1 VSDVRRIIID
11 TDPGID
17 DTMAIMLALASP
29 ELQVEGLTT
38 VRGNAGVEQCARN
51 ALTILEIA
59 GRADIPVAVGADKP
73 LVRPYHGHGSRVHGQ
88 DGLGETGLAG
98 TRPVPDRRAVDLLIS
113 RLGGSP
119 GEITVVALGPLTNLA
134 LAVSVE
140 PRLARWAR
148 DVIVMGGAVATRGN
162 ATPVA
167 EANINNDPEAAR
179 IVFHAGWPVTLVG
192 LDVTHK
198 VVMTPADLQ
207 RLAAARTPV
216 TDLIAKITPFY
227 LGAYQRLVGIDGFY
241 VHDPTA
247 VAAAIRPDLFDT
259 REVYVD
265 VVTESERALGQ
276 TIADFRNQWQ
286 LAPNVRVC
294 LDVRA
299 KGILDLYLDRVAGY
313 RVPA

>member
-1 VSDVRRIIID
+1 LSDARRVIID

-29 ELQVEGLTT
+29 ELRVEGLTI
-38 VRGNAGVEQCARN
+38 VRGNVGVEQCARN

-59 GRADIPVAVGADKP
+59 GHADIPVAVGADKP
-73 LVRPYHGHGSRVHGQ
+73 LVRPYHGHGSTVHGQ
-88 DGLGETGLAG
+88 DGLGETGLSG
-98 TRPVPDRRAVDLLIS
+98 TRSVPDRRAVDFLIS
-113 RLGGSP
+113 RISASP
-119 GEITVVALGPLTNLA
+119 GEITIIALGPLTNLA
-134 LAVSVE
+134 LAVSIE
-140 PRLARWAR
+140 PHLPRRVR
-148 DVIVMGGAVATRGN
+148 EVIVMGGAVATRGN

-198 VVMTPADLQ
+198 VTMTPADLQ
-207 RLAAARTPV
+207 HLAAAHTPV
-216 TDLIAKITPFY
+216 TDLITRITPFY
-227 LGAYQRLVGIDGFY
+227 LGAYKRMVGIDGFY

-247 VAAAIRPDLFDT
+247 VAAAIRPALFET

-265 VVTESERALGQ
+265 VVTDSERTLGQ
-276 TIADFRNQWQ
+276 TIADFRNQWKT
-286 LAPNVRVC
+286 APNVRVC
-294 LDVRA
+294 LNVDA
-299 KGILDLYLDRVAGY
+299 KGILDLYVERVAGY

>member
-1 VSDVRRIIID
+1 LSDARRVIID

-29 ELQVEGLTT
+29 ELRVEGLTI
-38 VRGNAGVEQCARN
+38 VRGNVGVEQCARN

-59 GRADIPVAVGADKP
+59 GHADIPVAVGADKP
-73 LVRPYHGHGSRVHGQ
+73 LVRPYHGHGSTVHGQ
-88 DGLGETGLAG
+88 DGLGETGLSG
-98 TRPVPDRRAVDLLIS
+98 TRPVPDRRAVDFLIS
-113 RLGGSP
+113 RISASP
-119 GEITVVALGPLTNLA
+119 GELTIIALGPLTNLA
-134 LAVSVE
+134 LAVSIE
-140 PRLARWAR
+140 PHLPRRVR
-148 DVIVMGGAVATRGN
+148 EVIVMGGAVATRGN

-198 VVMTPADLQ
+198 VTMTPADLQ
-207 RLAAARTPV
+207 HLAAAHTPV
-216 TDLIAKITPFY
+216 TDLITRITPFY
-227 LGAYQRLVGIDGFY
+227 LGAYKRMVGIDGFY

-247 VAAAIRPDLFDT
+247 VAVAIRPALFET

-265 VVTESERALGQ
+265 VVTDSERTLGQ
-276 TIADFRNQWQ
+276 TIADFRNQWKT
-286 LAPNVRVC
+286 APNVRVC
-294 LDVRA
+294 LNVDA
-299 KGILDLYLDRVAGY
+299 QGILDLYLERVAGY

>member
-1 VSDVRRIIID
+1 LSDARRVIID

-29 ELQVEGLTT
+29 ELRVEGLTI
-38 VRGNAGVEQCARN
+38 VRGNVGVEQCARN

-59 GRADIPVAVGADKP
+59 GHADIPVAVGADKP
-73 LVRPYHGHGSRVHGQ
+73 LVRPYHGHGSTVHGQ
-88 DGLGETGLAG
+88 DGLGETGLSG
-98 TRPVPDRRAVDLLIS
+98 TRSVPDRRAVDFLIS
-113 RLGGSP
+113 RISASP
-119 GEITVVALGPLTNLA
+119 GEITIIALGPLTNLA
-134 LAVSVE
+134 LAVSIE
-140 PRLARWAR
+140 PHLPRRVR
-148 DVIVMGGAVATRGN
+148 EVIVMGGAVATRGN

-198 VVMTPADLQ
+198 VTMTPADLQ
-207 RLAAARTPV
+207 HLAAAHTPV
-216 TDLIAKITPFY
+216 TDLITRITPFY
-227 LGAYQRLVGIDGFY
+227 LGAYKRMVGIDGFY

-247 VAAAIRPDLFDT
+247 VAAAIRPALFET

-265 VVTESERALGQ
+265 VVTDSERTLGQ
-276 TIADFRNQWQ
+276 TIADFRNQWKT
-286 LAPNVRVC
+286 APNVRVC
-294 LDVRA
+294 LNVDA
-299 KGILDLYLDRVAGY
+299 KGILALYVERVAGY

>member
-1 VSDVRRIIID
+1 MADVRRVIID

-29 ELQVEGLTT
+29 ELRVEGLTT
-38 VRGNAGVEQCARN
+38 VRGNVGVEQGARN
-51 ALTILEIA
+51 ALAILEIA

-73 LVRPYHGHGSRVHGQ
+73 LVRPYHGRGSMVHGQ

-98 TRPVPDRRAVDLLIS
+98 SRPVPDRRAVDFLIS
-113 RLGGSP
+113 RIGAAP
-119 GEITVVALGPLTNLA
+119 GDLTIVALGPLTNLA

-148 DVIVMGGAVATRGN
+148 EVIVMGGAVATRGN
-162 ATPVA
+162 ATPAA

-198 VVMTPADLQ
+198 ITMTPAHLQ

-227 LGAYQRLVGIDGFY
+227 LGAYQRLVGIEGFY
-241 VHDPTA
+241 VHDPTTI
-247 VAAAIRPDLFDT
+247 AALIRPTLFDT
-259 REVYVD
+259 RDLYVD
-265 VVTESERALGQ
+265 VVTDSERALGQ
-276 TIADFRNQWQ
+276 TIADFRHQWKV
-286 LAPNVRVC
+286 APNLRVC
-294 LDVRA
+294 LDVDA
-299 KGILDLYLDRVAGY
+299 QGILDFYLDRVAGY

>member
-1 VSDVRRIIID
+1 MGDVRRVIID

-17 DTMAIMLALASP
+17 DTLAIMLALASP
-29 ELQVEGLTT
+29 ELRVEGLSI
-38 VRGNAGVEQCARN
+38 VFGNVSVAQCARN

-59 GRADIPVAVGADKP
+59 GHADIPVAVGADKP
-73 LVRPYHGHGSRVHGQ
+73 LVRPYHGHGSTVHGR
-88 DGLGETGLAG
+88 DGLGETGLSG
-98 TRPVPDRRAVDLLIS
+98 TRPVPDRRAVDFLIS
-113 RLGGSP
+113 RIGAQP
-119 GEITVVALGPLTNLA
+119 GELTIVALGPLTNLA

-140 PRLARWAR
+140 PRLARWVR
-148 DVIVMGGAVATRGN
+148 EVIIMGGAVATRGN

-192 LDVTHK
+192 LDVTHT
-198 VVMTPADLQ
+198 VTMTPAYLQ
-207 RLAAARTPV
+207 RLAVARTPV
-216 TDLIAKITPFY
+216 TDLISKITPFY
-227 LGAYQRLVGIDGFY
+227 LGAYKRLVGSDGFY

-247 VAAAIRPDLFDT
+247 MAAAIRPALFET

-276 TIADFRNQWQ
+276 TMADFRDQWKMP
-286 LAPNVRVC
+286 PNVRVA
-294 LDVRA
+294 LNVDA
-299 KGILDLYLDRVAGY
+299 QGILDLYLDRVAGY

>member
-1 VSDVRRIIID
+1 MSDARRVIID

-29 ELQVEGLTT
+29 ELRVEGLTI
-38 VRGNAGVEQCARN
+38 VRGNVGVEQCARN

-59 GRADIPVAVGADKP
+59 GHADIPVAVGADKP
-73 LVRPYHGHGSRVHGQ
+73 LVRPYHGHGSTVHGQ
-88 DGLGETGLAG
+88 DGLGETGLSG
-98 TRPVPDRRAVDLLIS
+98 TRPVPDRRAVDFLIS
-113 RLGGSP
+113 RISASP
-119 GEITVVALGPLTNLA
+119 GELTIIALGPLTNLA
-134 LAVSVE
+134 LAVSIE
-140 PRLARWAR
+140 PHLPRWVR
-148 DVIVMGGAVATRGN
+148 EVIVMGGAVATRGN

-198 VVMTPADLQ
+198 VTMTPADLQ
-207 RLAAARTPV
+207 HLAAAHTPV
-216 TDLIAKITPFY
+216 TDLITRITPFY
-227 LGAYQRLVGIDGFY
+227 LGAYKRMVGIDGFY

-247 VAAAIRPDLFDT
+247 VAVAIRPALFQT

-265 VVTESERALGQ
+265 VVTDSERTLGQ
-276 TIADFRNQWQ
+276 TIADFRNQWKT
-286 LAPNVRVC
+286 APNVRVC
-294 LDVRA
+294 LNVDA
-299 KGILDLYLDRVAGY
+299 QGILDLYLERVAGY